1 MTVIVV
7 AREIGVTALR
17 GMASTEGVVIAA
29 SKLGKAKTL
38 LLNIG
43 VAALILHYP
52 FLGIPVHTVGMV
64 FLSAGLVLTAWSGL
78 DYFFRFVGEIFK
90 R

>member
-1 MTVIVV
+1 
-7 AREIGVTALR
+7 
-17 GMASTEGVVIAA
+17 
-29 SKLGKAKTL
+29 LGKLKAL

-52 FLGIPVHTVGMV
+52 ILGIPVHGVGMV
-64 FLSAGLVLTAWSGL
+64 FLSAGVVLAAWSGL
-78 DYFFRFVGEIFK
+78 DYFFRFVGEVFK